1 MDISSLF
8 ANAIWEVS
16 DELTLSLQGFD
27 ARQYIQRYTQ
37 LSFPGTTRIAELP
50 TFRGELPGNPFWAR
64 NAARQQLYGVDL
76 NGDGVP
82 DRGTADVNRDGL
94 NDYIVSGTADN
105 GVPLHED
112 VRAAPGFAGRNKT
125 MLPHDGVTPYMVALP
140 NRTNTNS
147 RYSLQADFQVPVLE
161 GWEGFAAY
169 TQSKSEVSQLIDSE
183 NDFTA
188 IIQGLNCDVVND
200 RDACLNPFLVTDQST
215 QTSKNVA
222 EAIGGLGRNATG
234 TDLDTFDL
242 VLNGELGIELPS
254 GAIGAAVGYQWREEF
269 YRDTPTPL
277 SQAGNTWSRSPFP
290 LSVTTGKREVDA
302 FFAELSVPLLPSLV
316 LEAAVRRED
325 FSTGQ
330 QSTDPKFGLTWQA
343 TDWLTLR
350 ATTGDAFIA
359 PTLVD
364 TLSQPVCS
372 LNSFTDLFTRATG
385 FLTGCRTGNPN
396 LNNETSTSQQLGFDL
411 SFGDFDLALTWN
423 KTEFDN
429 RIVSVNAQQII
440 EADFNAFKAWSGF
453 AGSGVCSR
461 TGGCSQPSVAQV
473 QAWLASGLA
482 NPDIIRDP
490 GNLILDRVD
499 YVRTKNAEFV
509 EVTAWDIQAN
519 YRLSLGDWGNLR
531 ANLQATHIDGFLVQD
546 DVGLPTRDGVGITN
560 RNTGAV
566 PATPEWKANL
576 RLGWTLGNHAVTG
589 TVHYLSAMDYDG
601 RTSGFIDNFANTFR
615 VPTTEIHAWTDFDL
629 AYSYRGLDLFGGEMA
644 FTLGSRN
651 LFDREVQRIPD
662 AIGVLAETQDP
673 MGRSIYAR
681 LVYDF

>member
-1 MDISSLF
+1 MIQNLAFVNGAASAITYTILSGTSSNTTSIDLRGLGARSTLTLIDGKRVANQNVNALLPTIAIQRLDIVADGTAALYGSEAVAGVVNFVPYTSYDGLKVETFAEQDGRGDYDEHSVQMLWGDTFGNIDVVLAGQFKSNSRLGWAERPLMAQSGLMASPQGPGNYVVPRRNAAGQYTGAAAPVADPACAPASERQYTKAGTLNNPFGMRLGRRCFQDFSDARSLRDPMDISSLF
-8 ANAIWEVS
+8 ANAMWEVS
-16 DELTLSLQGFD
+16 DELTLSVQGFD

-385 FLTGCRTGNPN
+385 FLTGCRNG
-396 LNNETSTSQQLGFDL
+396 
-411 SFGDFDLALTWN
+411 
-423 KTEFDN
+423 
-429 RIVSVNAQQII
+429 
-440 EADFNAFKAWSGF
+440 
-453 AGSGVCSR
+453 
-461 TGGCSQPSVAQV
+461 
-473 QAWLASGLA
+473 
-482 NPDIIRDP
+482 
-490 GNLILDRVD
+490 
-499 YVRTKNAEFV
+499 
-509 EVTAWDIQAN
+509 
-519 YRLSLGDWGNLR
+519 
-531 ANLQATHIDGFLVQD
+531 
-546 DVGLPTRDGVGITN
+546 
-560 RNTGAV
+560 
-566 PATPEWKANL
+566 
-576 RLGWTLGNHAVTG
+576 
-589 TVHYLSAMDYDG
+589 
-601 RTSGFIDNFANTFR
+601 
-615 VPTTEIHAWTDFDL
+615 
-629 AYSYRGLDLFGGEMA
+629 
-644 FTLGSRN
+644 
-651 LFDREVQRIPD
+651 
-662 AIGVLAETQDP
+662 
-673 MGRSIYAR
+673 
-681 LVYDF
+681 